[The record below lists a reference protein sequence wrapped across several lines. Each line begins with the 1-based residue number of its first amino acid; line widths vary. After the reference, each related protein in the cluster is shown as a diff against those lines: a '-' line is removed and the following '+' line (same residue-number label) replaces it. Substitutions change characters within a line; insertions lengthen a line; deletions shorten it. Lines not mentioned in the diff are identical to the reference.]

1 MWTTTL
7 LLTAAMTASSAAVSG
22 TTTNDTTNNKKYTH
36 SDMPPANGGLFY
48 RNEDLYDIMM
58 TQSLGDKSAAHRN
71 LKELSSTQKSN
82 KINQH
87 IMDIS
92 PDTQFIPNVD
102 QATLRKLANSGQY
115 NPNNPYASEM
125 FVDGLE
131 EYNTYSQ
138 AWRLLGF
145 MIDCNTNDDEMYQE
159 SHHSKD
165 NYEVT
170 QSDCHRYLLWAA
182 VSYLVIVFIYC
193 CCLLGS
199 IIFFG
204 NNDVAV
210 LIIVVDW
217 GG

>member
-1 MWTTTL
+1 MWTTPL
-7 LLTAAMTASSAAVSG
+7 LLTAAMTATVVSA
-22 TTTNDTTNNKKYTH
+22 TTNNNTSNKKRGPPPHNTH
-36 SDMPPANGGLFY
+36 SDMPPANGNLFY

-58 TQSLGDKSAAHRN
+58 TQSLGDKSAARRN

-115 NPNNPYASEM
+115 NPNNPYGSEM

-145 MIDCNTNDDEMYQE
+145 MTDCNTNDDEMYQE

-182 VSYLVIVFIYC
+182 VSSFSLYSYLFI
-193 CCLLGS
+193 G
-199 IIFFG
+199 
-204 NNDVAV
+204 VAV
-210 LIIVVDW
+210 VAWYYFFLETMTMLC
-217 GG
+217 

>member
-7 LLTAAMTASSAAVSG
+7 VLTAAMTATVVSG
-22 TTTNDTTNNKKYTH
+22 TTTNNNKKKRGPPPHNTH
-36 SDMPPANGGLFY
+36 SDMPPANGNLFY

-58 TQSLGDKSAAHRN
+58 TQSLGDKSAARRN

-138 AWRLLGF
+138 SWRLLGF
-145 MIDCNTNDDEMYQE
+145 MTDCNTNDDEMYQE

-182 VSYLVIVFIYC
+182 VSF
-193 CCLLGS
+193 
-199 IIFFG
+199 
-204 NNDVAV
+204 
-210 LIIVVDW
+210 
-217 GG
+217 

>member
-7 LLTAAMTASSAAVSG
+7 FLTDAMTATIVSA
-22 TTTNDTTNNKKYTH
+22 TTNNNKKRGPPQHNTH
-36 SDMPPANGGLFY
+36 SDMPPSNGNLFY

-58 TQSLGDKSAAHRN
+58 TQSLGDKAAAHRN

-115 NPNNPYASEM
+115 SADNPYASEM

-145 MIDCNTNDDEMYQE
+145 MTDCNANDDEMYQE
-159 SHHSKD
+159 SHHSQD

-170 QSDCHRYLLWAA
+170 
-182 VSYLVIVFIYC
+182 
-193 CCLLGS
+193 
-199 IIFFG
+199 
-204 NNDVAV
+204 
-210 LIIVVDW
+210 
-217 GG
+217 